1 MKRILVV
8 YTVLLCLTM
17 GLQAQIYEPEGLNM
31 PGSWN
36 SWTNPPTNNLAFAS
50 STQVAGGR
58 ITKIKTGTLR
68 WQTIFKVAASGGDL
82 TSGNYEFSFSSGPTT
97 NIWENTWKNSSQVTM
112 NSLDVFIHQNG
123 AGNNLISVAN
133 GKWYVMNW
141 KDNGYNSTYAIFM
154 ELSGEPVALSSVT
167 HTAIDEGENATV
179 YITTGT
185 APAPEEKIFVRYTT
199 DDFTTSQLVQATGSG
214 TSWVAVIPGSAVTG
228 TENNKYYAFTTTV
241 SNPTGSDADMQTIKN
256 TTAARLTLSGWHI
269 KINASTGALSDTTA
283 MAGQSPTATDG
294 YDIGIDIPKPPT
306 PVSNYIEVFFPHTG
320 WSQVLGNRYTRD
332 IRLLKSLAESTE
344 EWDFTVNTDKL
355 NQDVTLLFS
364 EFLTIPA
371 EYDITLFDISAET
384 EQDLRVNGTYSYNS
398 GQGGE
403 KLFRLIVGYQPD
415 PPQISVSPSSVN
427 FGEVKET
434 KSKTERVVISNTGE
448 QVLEIASVT
457 VAGAAFSALSL
468 TGSTLDPG
476 DTLHLPIVFSPD
488 EIGLY
493 EGAATISSNSNEDS
507 ELIILLS
514 GTGIELPILISS
526 NTDTLDFNSVKATL
540 TKSDTLTLY
549 NTGEGALSI
558 SNVAITNEVFAL
570 VSSPEFSIEPGDS
583 SKVVLSFTPPEVGS
597 YSGTVTFL
605 SNATNTNP
613 FVVDLAGEGI
623 TLPVNITST
632 PSSLAFGTVKLT
644 QSKKD
649 SVLIANTDGEGDLV
663 ITSVSVVGD
672 AAFTTNVTT
681 PVTLGPDESF
691 YVKVT
696 FAPASAISY
705 SADLTFVSNA
715 NNVSGEFTVPLS
727 GTGTELVPNGTVSPS
742 EIAFGD
748 VAVGNSSV
756 YAVSISNTGGD
767 IPLSISAVTFS
778 QPGFTLDYSGGY
790 PITVIPNATVELNI
804 KFKPVQVAS
813 YSSVITFASNNQTD
827 LTVSLTGTGTKR
839 TVQTELTTGWNLI
852 SVPVRPDDES
862 PAAVFGD
869 DFATYFLF
877 QYGNSGG
884 YTVPTTVKAGLGYWL
899 GLETGG
905 TFDVYG
911 TANVEEVETAL
922 LPGWNIISS
931 PFYDD
936 FLTSEVMFRKGEEVK
951 TGTEAATAGWI
962 QNIYYG
968 YTNGAYAP
976 SEELWVWNGYWFSA
990 LMEGVYASFDEEDA
1004 GLPTS
1009 KSKQKDG
1016 IEPETESDL
1025 DNWAV
1030 PIIAA
1035 VNNVSDNLLAF
1046 GASVNATDGFDALY
1060 DFAKPPVSP
1069 APDAL
1074 STYFEQSGWS
1084 PYFNR
1089 YASDI
1094 RAKYEFPQPGKS
1106 WSFNVTSKEQGDITL
1121 SWDDITAHIPEAIR
1135 NNYHFRMTG
1144 PGIVSNIDMLTVSS
1158 VTFNAETGVV
1168 YTFEINSS
1176 LTSTGDDV
1184 NIPKEFSL
1192 GQNFP
1197 NPFNPSTTIA
1207 YNVKETAQV
1216 TIKVYDM
1223 IGNEVATLVD
1233 EVKPA
1238 GSYNVSFD
1246 ASKLSSGVYLY
1257 KMRAGNFVQIRKLV
1271 LMK

>member
-1 MKRILVV
+1 
-8 YTVLLCLTM
+8 
-17 GLQAQIYEPEGLNM
+17 M